1 MTTNPAPAAELGA
14 EEPAGRP
21 RTVDLAL
28 YAILLRC
35 LFAVAAAFALFGA
48 KPELRRN
55 AAILH
60 PDWSAATLVS
70 RVDSELRSNLV
81 VTFVYVALVLLIAK
95 FIRDGR
101 NWARWLYALVAF
113 LVAGD
118 VLRVTGFF
126 TGENVPF
133 RLLSGMTGVSAAAAI
148 VLLFLPLSSS
158 YFRPAG
164 AESVSPL
171 RLLFGG
177 RTAALA
183 AARDAADRRAA
194 AGPAAAPAS
203 LEKPATRRPSAPRAK
218 SRKVAE

>member
-101 NWARWLYALVAF
+101 NWAPWSRFW
-113 LVAGD
+113 
-118 VLRVTGFF
+118 
-126 TGENVPF
+126 
-133 RLLSGMTGVSAAAAI
+133 S
-148 VLLFLPLSSS
+148 
-158 YFRPAG
+158 
-164 AESVSPL
+164 
-171 RLLFGG
+171 
-177 RTAALA
+177 
-183 AARDAADRRAA
+183 RAMSC
-194 AGPAAAPAS
+194 GSPAS
-203 LEKPATRRPSAPRAK
+203 SPARTCRSGCCPG
-218 SRKVAE
+218 